1 MERVEKPDTTDKTS
15 AGNAAAVVP
24 PAAATEPHFAHS
36 SPEARKLEP
45 DDKAKRTKH
54 TRVQKREK
62 ELYGLVTPVFL
73 PLLDARDTAPKKEKP
88 QPRPKPEKLAD
99 APHAAN
105 TGPATPMK
113 DAEKSKEGRKVRRE
127 HKELDEAMAGE
138 PGKDVQH
145 ADSPKKAKRSATKKS
160 SLRQHNT
167 SRSRR
172 KRVSLVIDG
181 QTVLPADTVV
191 DPPLMSPS
199 SETTSAS
206 NSTTSFDDLI
216 DPRLTEPNA
225 PRHTEHQDAVHHS
238 LPLPMSN
245 NIHSPAKPLVD
256 TPSSYITEPTHAPLF
271 QSLRSPTNP
280 SLGPSYNAPSAVMRT
295 VFDPPPAHSS
305 SRSGPASPDP
315 VYVEDTEFVAEPAA
329 EIGFNTYVGG
339 LHGSGVDDVDQAGS
353 YGYPS
358 SLGASYLESYMQHR
372 PLKVRMDAADKA
384 GLDEHEKRELLKD
397 DKMDEDDLSLD
408 IEVARMK
415 NLDEDDEIMGS
426 MDDF

>member
-1 MERVEKPDTTDKTS
+1 MERVEKPDPTDKTS

-24 PAAATEPHFAHS
+24 PAAAIEPHFAPS

-88 QPRPKPEKLAD
+88 QPRPKPEKVAD
-99 APHAAN
+99 ALHAAN

-127 HKELDEAMAGE
+127 HKELEEAMAGE
-138 PGKDVQH
+138 PGNEVQH

-181 QTVLPADTVV
+181 QTVLPADTIH

-225 PRHTEHQDAVHHS
+225 PGHAEHQDAVHHS

-245 NIHSPAKPLVD
+245 NIHSPVKPLVN
-256 TPSSYITEPTHAPLF
+256 TPSSYIAEPAQAPVF
-271 QSLRSPTNP
+271 QSPRLPSNPT
-280 SLGPSYNAPSAVMRT
+280 LGSSYNAPSAAIRT
-295 VFDPPPAHSS
+295 DLDPPLAHSS
-305 SRSGPASPDP
+305 SSLGPASPDP
-315 VYVEDTEFVAEPAA
+315 VYVEDTEFVAEPTA

-339 LHGSGVDDVDQAGS
+339 LHGSGADDVDQAGS

-358 SLGASYLESYMQHR
+358 SLGASYLESYMQQR

-397 DKMDEDDLSLD
+397 DKMDEDDLGLD
-408 IEVARMK
+408 IEIARVK